1 MWELQDQINN
11 LVEQYFEDSNAARVS
26 TEEIGLDRR
35 AGTVFVSTEEGWI
48 AAVGGNIR
56 SLEYYGG
63 FEYVSDEDKLT
74 IGDTTFYSNDS
85 SRVADAIEYYN
96 DLQDQQHKED
106 AEEQQRR
113 DEKNGLYPTRWDDAN

>member
-11 LVEQYFEDSNAARVS
+11 LVEQYFEDSNAVRVS
-26 TEEIGLDRR
+26 TEELGLDRR
-35 AGTVFVSTEEGWI
+35 AGIVYISIEEGWI

-63 FEYVSDEDKLT
+63 FEYVSDEDKLSV
-74 IGDTTFYSNDS
+74 GDTTFYSNDS
-85 SRVADAIEYYN
+85 NRVSDALEYYS
-96 DLQDQQHKED
+96 DLQDQQREED

-113 DEKNGLYPTRWDDAN
+113 DEKNGLYPDKWDDAN